1 MSKRPRATPPP
12 NPQMPIKVKETD
24 GGIPTAVRVNGR
36 WEEVCSVFGRKD
48 LEEELAGET
57 RAIKAHFSITIGG
70 GEPLAIFRNHVT
82 GAWYRVDGPR

>member
-1 MSKRPRATPPP
+1 MSKRPRAPPPP
-12 NPQMPIKVKETD
+12 NPQMPIRVKEAD
-24 GGIPTAVRVNGR
+24 SGIPTAVRVNGR

-57 RAIKAHFSITIGG
+57 RAVKTHFRITIGG

-82 GAWYRVDGPR
+82 GAWYRVDGVR